1 MRMWDTRLDKM
12 GVGASPAGGSEFA
25 QNSCA

>member
-1 MRMWDTRLDKM
+1 MRLWDTHLDKM
-12 GVGASPAGGSEFA
+12 GVGASLAGGSEFA